1 MRTAITVIE
10 SEVYPILALSRPCLI
25 CTRCIWS
32 KSLCLDQHS
41 EVRYIYIYMYKD
53 GKRDVRELV
62 NKDNYNYNYD
72 DENNNN
78 NNNKTSRTIVKI
90 ILI

>member
-1 MRTAITVIE
+1 
-10 SEVYPILALSRPCLI
+10 
-25 CTRCIWS
+25 
-32 KSLCLDQHS
+32 
-41 EVRYIYIYMYKD
+41 MYKD